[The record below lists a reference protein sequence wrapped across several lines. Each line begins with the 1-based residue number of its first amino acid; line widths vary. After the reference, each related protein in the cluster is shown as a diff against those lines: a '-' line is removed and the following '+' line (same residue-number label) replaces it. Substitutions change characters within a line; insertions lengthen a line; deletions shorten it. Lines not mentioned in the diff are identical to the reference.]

1 MLILIMFKLAPFGGG
16 KKKKKNSRL
25 IILCM
30 QKSKVEIIRYRF
42 NFSMKIDLR
51 NFLMRKFKLK
61 LDHPKVV

>member
-1 MLILIMFKLAPFGGG
+1 MLILIMFKLAPFRG
-16 KKKKKNSRL
+16 KKKKNSRL

-51 NFLMRKFKLK
+51 NFLMCKFK